1 MMPQLPFGPTF
12 DCDGF
17 GYTVQSLLAN
27 TLTRVNLVTGQR
39 TDIRTGIGP
48 GGAINGIG
56 FNRLDNYIYGFSQ
69 LPLLSGLACAVFGC
83 KQSKLIRIAKDGRWE
98 VLDLVIGSN
107 AISMGDV
114 DDQGRFWV
122 SEGGGRWWCIDLRPT
137 SSTFGKLLNSGTS
150 ATNLLAGVGDWAY
163 VPGGGNYLY
172 ALQAS
177 VIENDL
183 LRTNI
188 VRWSLTTQK
197 WENYQA
203 YPGILNTAL
212 NLVWGAVMA
221 APGGTLFAQESVLG
235 QTWKFTLGLGAPDPT
250 PIPGGAILNLL
261 GSDGAKC
268 AGASL

>member
-1 MMPQLPFGPTF
+1 MMPQLAFGPTF

-48 GGAINGIG
+48 GGPINGIG
-56 FNRLDNYIYGFSQ
+56 FNRLDNYIYGFYQ
-69 LPLLSGLACAVFGC
+69 QPLVNALLCGLLGC
-83 KQSKLIRIAKDGRWE
+83 KRSGLIRIAKDGRWE
-98 VLDLVIGSN
+98 VLDLVIGTN

-122 SEGGGRWWCIDLRPT
+122 SEGGGKWWCIDLRPT
-137 SSTFGKLLNSGTS
+137 SSTFGQLLSSGTS
-150 ATNLLAGVGDWAY
+150 ATNLLSGVGDWAY

-172 ALQAS
+172 AVQAS
-177 VIENDL
+177 VIESGL

-197 WENYQA
+197 WERFQS
-203 YPGILNTAL
+203 YPNLILTTL

-221 APGGTLFAQESVLG
+221 APDGTLFAQETVLG
-235 QTWKFTLGLGAPDPT
+235 QTWKFTLGSTANPT
-250 PIPGGAILNLL
+250 AIPGGAILNLL
-261 GSDGAKC
+261 GSDGARC
-268 AGASL
+268 AGTLVS